1 MEIVYLAAL
10 LLVSSVSG
18 ITRDSEN
25 IITKFSRKAK
35 SEEKKKKKKF
45 FGKACMKLALKTT
58 MT

>member
-35 SEEKKKKKKF
+35 SEEKKKKKNF